1 MDVQEIELDA
11 YQIAEKVF
19 SVDTIET
26 NYSFENLDLKTLFEM
41 LLIIVTEGLKKF
53 YGSADNKINII
64 ELTTEHINNINNYMK
79 KIGVKLDLKRYD
91 NNIWEQTQLNYLLPD
106 YRYYNIR
113 HDTKLSD
120 LNFVHSQDFKTVISF
135 DFI

>member
-1 MDVQEIELDA
+1 MEVQEIELDA

-19 SVDTIET
+19 SGETIDT
-26 NYSFENLDLKTLFEM
+26 NYSFEDLDLKTLFEM

-53 YGSADNKINII
+53 YGKNNRINIA
-64 ELTTEHINNINNYMK
+64 ELTDENIVNVNNYLK
-79 KIGVKLDLKRYD
+79 KIGVKTILKTYD
-91 NNIWEQTQLNYLLPD
+91 DNTWEQLQLNYLLPD
-106 YRYYNIR
+106 FRTYKIR
-113 HDTKLSD
+113 SDTKLND